1 MPDRTGARRRLGS
14 IRLSLI
20 MLALVPSVTLA
31 AMWGVTTTQLFSE
44 GLRLRSQTELS
55 RSTGAMGTEATL
67 ALQGERAV
75 SAAWLAKVPGSRA
88 ALDEK
93 RAATDAA
100 VAKLVRRSAEI
111 QQAPARIAD
120 QLYSVLGSVGSLE
133 YYRDQVDHP
142 TDITAQQALDQYTS
156 IIDDQIH
163 AFQQLSQVDDGDL
176 TSQAGPLVAI
186 EHAAEL
192 TSQEDVAL
200 TLAWSSGHLDEKA
213 WEQFVQ
219 LVNTRRWLVEDQILP
234 ALSGTAKTQTERI
247 LASADWRALMAV
259 EDQVLAARPA
269 AGTGQVALP
278 DLRKR
283 WTPAMDKVS
292 VRYTALIRQQTSGLL
307 TRSADKAH
315 EQLLTAASLSA
326 GGLIALLLCLFMSW
340 RITRSLSRRLRGL
353 REATLSLAQERL
365 PDVVARLDRGEKVDV
380 DRAAPELDYGSD
392 ELGQVAK
399 AFNAAQRTAVV
410 TAVELA
416 DTRRG
421 FQKVILGI
429 ARQSQNL
436 VNLQLSRLDTL
447 EREHQDPDV
456 LSGLYEL
463 DSTASQLRRYEE
475 NLVIISGGQPR
486 RSWTEPVALIDIL
499 RSAVGEVAQY
509 QRVEVHTEEE
519 VCLAPPAVADVI
531 HLLAELIENATL
543 YSPAPSPVSVRAGLV
558 AKGLAVEVEDRGL
571 GMSEDEYASFNAH
584 LAEAPKFDVVALAD
598 DLRLGMF
605 VIARLANRHGVQVT
619 LRSSPYG
626 GTTAIVLL
634 PHEIVVREEDEAEN
648 LVGAVAG
655 VGAMTGPGRVESSPN
670 GDRSTDAG
678 NARPLARMEL
688 GADAGVPA
696 STARATGS
704 AEAGDRAG
712 ASGSAEAGGPTD
724 ASATASTGNQI
735 GVSGPAE
742 AGDRAG
748 ASRSADAGGPT
759 GASTTAGPGDPTGA
773 STTAGLGDPTGVSGA
788 ADAGGSARTTGSAD
802 AGDPARLPGSADAGD
817 PTGASTTAGPGD
829 PTGVSRAADAGGSA
843 RTTKSA
849 DTGDPA
855 RPPGSANAGDPTGA
869 STTAG
874 PGDPTGASTT
884 ADPGDPTGVS
894 RAADAGGSAASAAQG
909 AAAPAMSAS
918 RPVGAARPDG
928 LAPLPRRVPQ
938 TSLAA
943 ELREDAPAV
952 GEQDDA
958 DEFTADHAASSLAG
972 FQRGTLRARDED
984 DVLDT
989 SENATTA
996 TSTGTDPLGTP
1007 EGGLPGTPATSAPAG
1022 ETPLGTPEETA
1033 PTDRNGL
1040 PSAPGNPDAAKDTP
1054 AVEPLRGSPEET
1066 APADQH
1072 PPGAPKTP
1080 NTTQHTPADDPPPGP
1095 LDETAPAHH
1104 HPPGTPKT
1112 PNTTQHTPADDPPP
1126 GAPEETA
1133 PADPEQPTGA
1143 AAEPVPAEAAPPG
1156 TPHDAA
1162 VAARSPRIDRS

>member
-1 MPDRTGARRRLGS
+1 MPDRKGTRRRLGS

-31 AMWGVTTTQLFSE
+31 AMWGVTTTQVFSE
-44 GLRLRSQTELS
+44 GLRLRSQTDLS

-67 ALQGERAV
+67 ALQGERAL

-100 VAKLVRRSAEI
+100 VAKLVRRSDEI
-111 QQAPARIAD
+111 QRAPARIAD

-200 TLAWSSGHLDEKA
+200 TLAWPSGHLDEQA

-219 LVNTRRWLVEDQILP
+219 LVNTRRWLVEDQIVP
-234 ALSGTAKTQTERI
+234 ALSGSAKTQTERI
-247 LASADWRALMAV
+247 LASADWRALTAV

-307 TRSADKAH
+307 SRSADKAH

-326 GGLIALLLCLFMSW
+326 GGLIALLLCLVMSW

-499 RSAVGEVAQY
+499 RSAVGEVAEY

-543 YSPAPSPVSVRAGLV
+543 YSPAPSLVSVRAGMV

-571 GMSEDEYASFNAH
+571 GMSEDEYASLNAH

-626 GTTAIVLL
+626 GTTAIVLI
-634 PHEIVVREEDEAEN
+634 PHEIVVREESEPEN
-648 LVGAVAG
+648 LVRAVAPAASGAWAG
-655 VGAMTGPGRVESSPN
+655 VGAMAGPGHAESPSD
-670 GDRSTDAG
+670 GDRPRDSG
-678 NARPLARMEL
+678 NARPLARTGL
-688 GADAGVPA
+688 GSDARGPA
-696 STARATGS
+696 STARATGAAKAGDLAGAPGAAGAGDPAGAS
-704 AEAGDRAG
+704 GPAEAGDPTG
-712 ASGSAEAGGPTD
+712 ASGPAEAGDPVDAPGSADAADPARVPGAAGAGDPTG
-724 ASATASTGNQI
+724 A
-735 GVSGPAE
+735 SGPAE
-742 AGDRAG
+742 AGDRAP
-748 ASRSADAGGPT
+748 AP
-759 GASTTAGPGDPTGA
+759 
-773 STTAGLGDPTGVSGA
+773 GA
-788 ADAGGSARTTGSAD
+788 ADAGGS
-802 AGDPARLPGSADAGD
+802 
-817 PTGASTTAGPGD
+817 TGASATTGPGD
-829 PTGVSRAADAGGSA
+829 PTGVSRARDARGSA
-843 RTTKSA
+843 RTT
-849 DTGDPA
+849 
-855 RPPGSANAGDPTGA
+855 GSTDAGDPVRPTGA
-869 STTAG
+869 ADAEDPTRASAATG
-874 PGDPTGASTT
+874 PGDPA
-884 ADPGDPTGVS
+884 GVS
-894 RAADAGGSAASAAQG
+894 RARDARASAAGAGAQDAAAPANTPGPTSAGTSAAAAGARG
-909 AAAPAMSAS
+909 AAAPASSSGSMSAS

-938 TSLAA
+938 TSLAV
-943 ELREDAPAV
+943 ELREDAPVV
-952 GEQDDA
+952 GEQEDA
-958 DEFTADHAASSLAG
+958 EEFTADRAASSLAG
-972 FQRGTLRARDED
+972 FQLGTLRARDED
-984 DVLDT
+984 EVLDT
-989 SENATTA
+989 LENTTR
-996 TSTGTDPLGTP
+996 TGTDPLGTP
-1007 EGGLPGTPATSAPAG
+1007 VDGFPGARANSGPAG
-1022 ETPLGTPEETA
+1022 ETPPTDRNSLPSASGNPDAAKDAPADDPLRGSPEKTAPADHNHHPATPKTPDAAQHPPADAPPPGTPEETA
-1033 PTDRNGL
+1033 P
-1040 PSAPGNPDAAKDTP
+1040 AE
-1054 AVEPLRGSPEET
+1054 AV
-1066 APADQH
+1066 
-1072 PPGAPKTP
+1072 
-1080 NTTQHTPADDPPPGP
+1080 
-1095 LDETAPAHH
+1095 
-1104 HPPGTPKT
+1104 
-1112 PNTTQHTPADDPPP
+1112 
-1126 GAPEETA
+1126 
-1133 PADPEQPTGA
+1133 PTGA
-1143 AAEPVPAEAAPPG
+1143 PQ
-1156 TPHDAA
+1156 DAA
-1162 VAARSPRIDRS
+1162 VAARSPRTDRS